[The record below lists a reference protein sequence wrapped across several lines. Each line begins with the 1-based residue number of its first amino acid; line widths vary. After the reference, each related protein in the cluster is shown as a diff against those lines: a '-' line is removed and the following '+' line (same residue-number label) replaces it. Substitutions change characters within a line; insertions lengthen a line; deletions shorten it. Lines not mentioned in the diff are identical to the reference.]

1 MCFKTTNRKLRSHRA
16 CEQLVSQCWLCR
28 SRMQRGEWGNRI
40 QRLCGRR
47 PSQLQHSQCQSKST
61 KAKAFHGIARRDVI
75 SLSASPCAS
84 AKQGFLPRFFLSNC
98 GLEWLPEVGSGKS
111 RHGPWHL
118 QREQEISLLLSRTQ
132 DSSYSKPSA
141 RKNLCP
147 RLHQENVDV
156 LLHHRIYLLGGLNP
170 WTMKEY
176 HGHLGSSSQIM
187 GNILWK
193 NNEKHMGKTM
203 ETSEKINKAKSI
215 NQLQIQRS
223 LRAPEVWSSPE
234 EHGLIHQDPATRCC
248 IGRDPRL
255 HFLALQEISSWIV
268 RIHQTNDWCLLR
280 IACFFPPRI
289 AACTLVLPVLH
300 FSGWIEAKFTLW
312 SSTSQ
317 QINEFT
323 CSISKDQLLFCLFS
337 LRPEEVCHQPLQ
349 VLILPLWIMF
359 HRRRTH
365 HLLSHPAL
373 LRALR
378 ALQQI
383 LHRRQSWGHRAQG
396 ICGDAEGRRPS
407 APLCGCHP
415 LHASPNHDRN
425 ETQQCRGIEG
435 KRQGH
440 GPGLF

>member
-1 MCFKTTNRKLRSHRA
+1 MGKQWKHLK
-16 CEQLVSQCWLCR
+16 
-28 SRMQRGEWGNRI
+28 
-40 QRLCGRR
+40 
-47 PSQLQHSQCQSKST
+47 KST
-61 KAKAFHGIARRDVI
+61 RLKASTSYKF
-75 SLSASPCAS
+75 SAHS
-84 AKQGFLPRFFLSNC
+84 A
-98 GLEWLPEVGSGKS
+98 
-111 RHGPWHL
+111 
-118 QREQEISLLLSRTQ
+118 LL
-132 DSSYSKPSA
+132 K
-141 RKNLCP
+141 
-147 RLHQENVDV
+147 
-156 LLHHRIYLLGGLNP
+156 
-170 WTMKEY
+170 
-176 HGHLGSSSQIM
+176 
-187 GNILWK
+187 
-193 NNEKHMGKTM
+193 
-203 ETSEKINKAKSI
+203 
-215 NQLQIQRS
+215 
-223 LRAPEVWSSPE
+223 VWSSPE

-373 LRALR
+373 LRAL
-378 ALQQI
+378 QQI

-396 ICGDAEGRRPS
+396 ICGDAEVADQALHFVDVIPS
-407 APLCGCHP
+407 MRLRTTTETRHSNAAASKESAKGTGPACSRNGGHGAFEIWLQGQLVNTFFRTNSSETILDTASKNWVFTTDDSLPARFWHRTRSTSTGFTFNPKARIQSLVSVPSEYYLHLFTIKIQYFPQLSPVNVSESCLFPPCQWEKHCHKH
-415 LHASPNHDRN
+415 LQWLAVRSESR
-425 ETQQCRGIEG
+425 QSFRVWQG
-435 KRQGH
+435 KRWSTSGAMGCPIWQCVKTLY
-440 GPGLF
+440 PWWTSK